1 MSWSVVP
8 AAGFGQHAARWREL
22 HGASA
27 GSPLLAAD
35 FVEALLAVFGTG
47 REVLAWHE
55 HGGQLDAMAILAP
68 SRAGI
73 WHTFQPSQAPV
84 GLWLQRGAEA
94 PAGLLRP
101 LLHKLPGPG
110 LVLGLTQCDPM
121 LMQRPANSA
130 TVRTLDYIQTARITI
145 NGAGGFD
152 AYWEARGKNLRNNLK
167 KQRNRLRQDGIE
179 TRLEICR
186 EPHQMAQAVAD
197 YGRLEGSG
205 WKAAGGTAVDAGNAQ
220 GRFYRAM
227 LKAFAARGAASVYR
241 YWLGSELAAM
251 DLCVEGGG
259 CIVVLK
265 TAYDE
270 SMARQLSPAL
280 LMREEACR
288 GLFEEGR
295 FERIEFY
302 GRIMEWHLRWTD
314 EVRTM
319 YHLNSYRWPGLA
331 QLHALARVKER
342 ETEGKKTEAA

>member
-1 MSWSVVP
+1 VSWNVVP
-8 AAGFGQHAARWREL
+8 AAEFGQHAARWREM

-35 FVEALLAVFGTG
+35 FVEALLAAFGTG

-55 HGGQLDAMAILAP
+55 RGGQLDTMAILAP

-73 WHTFQPSQAPV
+73 WNTFQPSQAPV

-94 PAGLLRP
+94 PADLLRP
-101 LLHKLPGPG
+101 LLRKLPGPG
-110 LVLGLTQCDPM
+110 LVLGITQCDPM
-121 LMQRPANSA
+121 LMQRPADSA
-130 TVRTLDYIQTARITI
+130 TTRTLDYIRTARITM

-152 AYWEARGKNLRNNLK
+152 AYWEARGKNLRSNLK

-227 LKAFAARGAASVYR
+227 LEAFAARGAASVYR

-270 SMARQLSPAL
+270 SVARQLSPAL

-302 GRIMEWHLRWTD
+302 GRVMEWHLRWTD

-319 YHLNSYRWPGLA
+319 YHLNGYRWPGLA
-331 QLHALARVKER
+331 RLHALRR
-342 ETEGKKTEAA
+342 TESGISGT